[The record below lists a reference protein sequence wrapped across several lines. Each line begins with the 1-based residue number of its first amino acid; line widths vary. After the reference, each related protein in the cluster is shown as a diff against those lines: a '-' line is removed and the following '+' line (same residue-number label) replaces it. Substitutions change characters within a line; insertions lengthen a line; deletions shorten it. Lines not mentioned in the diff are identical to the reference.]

1 MRIAYQNQDCEK
13 IQAGKWENC
22 DGCIFRKNLSK
33 RLCLCDL
40 IPSIKKC
47 AGLDLYVQTGELSDI
62 FI

>member
-13 IQAGKWENC
+13 IQAGKWEDC
-22 DGCIFRKNLSK
+22 DGCIFCQSLLKRHWPCDFLPGKN
-33 RLCLCDL
+33 
-40 IPSIKKC
+40 KC

>member
-13 IQAGKWENC
+13 IQAGNWDDCN
-22 DGCIFRKNLSK
+22 GCIFRKSLNK
-33 RLCLCDL
+33 RLWPCDF
-40 IPSIKKC
+40 IPSKKKC